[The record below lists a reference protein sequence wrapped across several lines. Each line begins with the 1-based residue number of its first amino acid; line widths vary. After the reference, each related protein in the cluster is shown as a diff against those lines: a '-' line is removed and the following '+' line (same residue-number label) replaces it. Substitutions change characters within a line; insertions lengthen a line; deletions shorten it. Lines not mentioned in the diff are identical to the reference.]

1 MCVGAFEGVVK
12 KVVKRGRP
20 RKNARPDDEER
31 LDKATRTR
39 EKNAKK
45 EAASQS
51 SSEPHFSGSDYSE
64 SNYGMSPSDT
74 YHDVLDAA
82 PFINFAEPAADF
94 KQQLPPLDAESAQA
108 FVPVVQEKSFDNCVS
123 PQAIQNAP
131 SPAYS
136 AHAMQSQHSQQSRIP
151 MAALQMSSAYSMQS
165 PPDLVD
171 SFNSSSSPTA
181 SVTYYDL
188 PDSEGTLN
196 EMSDMFLDTFGSDL
210 NNLEQETDLLN
221 LMDNGK
227 DFMCSDLTVDPF
239 VMNMN
244 MNNADV
250 DALFAGADSS
260 AWGQ

>member
-1 MCVGAFEGVVK
+1 
-12 KVVKRGRP
+12 
-20 RKNARPDDEER
+20 
-31 LDKATRTR
+31 
-39 EKNAKK
+39 
-45 EAASQS
+45 
-51 SSEPHFSGSDYSE
+51 
-64 SNYGMSPSDT
+64 
-74 YHDVLDAA
+74 
-82 PFINFAEPAADF
+82 
-94 KQQLPPLDAESAQA
+94 
-108 FVPVVQEKSFDNCVS
+108 
-123 PQAIQNAP
+123 
-131 SPAYS
+131 
-136 AHAMQSQHSQQSRIP
+136 